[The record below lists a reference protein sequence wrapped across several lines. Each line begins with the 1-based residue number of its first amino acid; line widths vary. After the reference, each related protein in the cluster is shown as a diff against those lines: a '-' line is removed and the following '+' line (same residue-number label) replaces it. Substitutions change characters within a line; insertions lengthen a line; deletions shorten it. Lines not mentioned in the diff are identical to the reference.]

1 MVKKKKSSSSP
12 IYINFVADI
21 YLSQVNVLIDTFIQ
35 LITQGNTEFILLL
48 SSDGGSVT
56 NGITLY
62 NFLKSLPINL
72 TIFNIGAINSI
83 ANVIFLASDKRY
95 AVKNSSFMFH
105 GVGFDIPQG
114 GRLVEKDLKEKLET
128 ITNDQENIAD
138 IIISKTSF
146 TRDEIDKMFFE
157 QKTISPQKAKD
168 RGIIQ
173 EIKELKIPPGARII
187 SLFNH

>member
-1 MVKKKKSSSSP
+1 MRKDAKVSTNA

-21 YLSQVNVLIDTFIQ
+21 YLSQVNVLIHTLTQ
-35 LITQGNTEFILLL
+35 LITEGNKDFVLLF
-48 SSDGGSVT
+48 SSGGGSVT

-72 TIFNIGAINSI
+72 TMFNIGAINSI

-114 GRLVEKDLKEKLET
+114 GRFVEKDLKEKLET

-146 TRDEIDKMFFE
+146 TRDEIDKMFLE

-173 EIKELKIPPGARII
+173 EIKELKIPSGARII